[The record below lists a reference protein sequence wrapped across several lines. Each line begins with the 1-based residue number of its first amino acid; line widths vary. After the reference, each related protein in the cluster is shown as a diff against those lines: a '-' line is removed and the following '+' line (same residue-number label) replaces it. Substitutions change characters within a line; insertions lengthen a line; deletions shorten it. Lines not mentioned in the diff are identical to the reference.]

1 MRRRTKELAAE
12 LRPVVESAILA
23 GDLLMAY
30 ALMQKELV
38 VPELA
43 QLKRAFSV
51 LPTLTDH
58 DAQTVVHDAYGI
70 LLRGLEESAATM
82 LCESL
87 LIEGIDTEVVAEAK
101 LPALPPAKIVRQVG
115 FQPGHLTVYD
125 SMKRPSEVPWREVI
139 LIAAGRVKVREMHTV
154 KELETLGGTRLKEE
168 TVEHLLLELF
178 VTGGTVRFSLAADE
192 FTFDHLGAR
201 LTEDRAT
208 NFFLLLNELV
218 THAPHAGLNRGAF
231 LAGQQPSEMFPYPS
245 KQAFHEELTWMLW
258 RIAKLT
264 SNNALDI

>member
-1 MRRRTKELAAE
+1 
-12 LRPVVESAILA
+12 
-23 GDLLMAY
+23 MAY

-38 VPELA
+38 APELA
-43 QLKRAFSV
+43 RLKRAFSV

-58 DAQTVVHDAYGI
+58 DAQTVAHDAYGI
-70 LLRGLEESAATM
+70 LLRGLEESAAVM

-101 LPALPPAKIVRQVG
+101 LPTLPPAKIVRQVE

-139 LIAAGRVKVREMHTV
+139 FIAAGRVKVREVHTV

-178 VTGGTVRFSLAADE
+178 ITGGTIRFSLAADE

-208 NFFLLLNELV
+208 NFFLLLNEFV
-218 THAPHAGLNRGAF
+218 AHAPHAGLNRGAF
-231 LAGQQPSEMFPYPS
+231 LAGQQPPELFPYPS
-245 KQAFHEELTWMLW
+245 KQAFQEELTWMLW

-264 SNNALDI
+264 GNNAADI